1 MGGMSKVK
9 PEGFSSRL
17 PPKYRSP
24 TPSRLLDAEGPAAEP
39 SHPPAEPDDFKATL
53 TLSGDALAAL
63 LAQVKRVNL
72 SEEIEDEPA
81 LDSDF
86 DIDLDP
92 EPAPMAPSAQ
102 SVSEAPGKR
111 RP

>member
-9 PEGFSSRL
+9 PEGFGSRL

-24 TPSRLLDAEGPAAEP
+24 TPARFLDEEGPAAEP

-63 LAQVKRVNL
+63 LAQVKLVNMAEEESEDAPL
-72 SEEIEDEPA
+72 SDA
-81 LDSDF
+81 
-86 DIDLDP
+86 DLDP
-92 EPAPMAPSAQ
+92 DPAPLPVARPF
-102 SVSEAPGKR
+102 EGPGKR